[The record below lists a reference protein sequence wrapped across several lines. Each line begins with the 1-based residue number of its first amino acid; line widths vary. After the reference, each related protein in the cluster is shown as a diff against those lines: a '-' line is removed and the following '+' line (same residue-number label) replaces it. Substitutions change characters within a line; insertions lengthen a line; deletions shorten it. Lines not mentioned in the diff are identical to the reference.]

1 MENKIKALFLDVGGV
16 LLTNGWDHHSREEAS
31 KLFNLDLPEFNVRHA
46 LTFDT
51 YETGKI
57 SLDTYLDRVIFYE
70 KRGFS
75 REAFKEFM
83 FAQSKPHPE
92 MIAWI
97 QEVKSKFNLKVVVVS
112 NEGRELMD
120 HRIRSFKMKEFVD
133 FFVCSAYVHFRKPD
147 LDILHLA
154 LDCSQVAPD
163 EVIYIDDRVM
173 LAEIAEKVGLHAI
186 HHTSLEETKK
196 LLYKIIKA

>member
-1 MENKIKALFLDVGGV
+1 MAKKITTLFLDVGGV

-31 KLFNLDLPEFNVRHA
+31 KLFKLDLVEFNARHA

-57 SLDTYLDRVIFYE
+57 SLDTYLDRVVFYE
-70 KRGFS
+70 KRDFS

-92 MIAWI
+92 MLAWI
-97 QEVKSKFNLKVVVVS
+97 RQVKSEFNLKVVVVS

-133 FFVCSAYVHFRKPD
+133 FFICSAYVHFRKPD
-147 LDILHLA
+147 LDILRLA
-154 LDCSQVAPD
+154 LDCTQAAPD

-173 LAEIAEKVGLHAI
+173 LAEIAEKYGFHAI
-186 HHTSLEETKK
+186 HHTSLEETKT